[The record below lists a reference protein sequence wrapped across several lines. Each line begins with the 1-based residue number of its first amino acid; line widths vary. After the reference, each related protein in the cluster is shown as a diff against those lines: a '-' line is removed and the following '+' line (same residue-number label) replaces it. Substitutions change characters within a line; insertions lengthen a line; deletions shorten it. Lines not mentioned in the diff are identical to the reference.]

1 MKVESSSLR
10 MPGARAWR
18 TGLLYL
24 GLVAA
29 FLWAVF
35 PFYWMVVTSLRPESE
50 MFARP
55 PSLLPREITFEHY
68 VGLLVGAGFWRNAL
82 NSLFLTVVVTGFC
95 ILVSLTAGYALARY
109 RFRGS
114 TVLPALM
121 LYGQMFPAVLLLIP
135 FFLQF
140 RALGWMDSLWA
151 LALVYLSYM
160 LPLCVW
166 LMRGFFAQ
174 VPFALEDAAR
184 MDGCTRWQAFWLVIV
199 PMARPGI
206 IAVATW
212 SMIHAW
218 NEFLFAATLIS
229 SAEKRTLPLGLSG
242 LIGQHTTDWGMLMAG
257 GVLTALPIV
266 AVFFALQ
273 RHLVS
278 GLGAGGVKG

>member
-1 MKVESSSLR
+1 MQEEIVGVRRWNRVLLHI
-10 MPGARAWR
+10 
-18 TGLLYL
+18 GLWC
-24 GLVAA
+24 A
-29 FLWAVF
+29 FVWAIF

-50 MFARP
+50 LFARP
-55 PSLLPREITFEHY
+55 PALFPGELTLQHYTELLL
-68 VGLLVGAGFWRNAL
+68 GGQFWRYAL
-82 NSLFLTVVVTGFC
+82 NSLFLTLVVTG
-95 ILVSLTAGYALARY
+95 LSVLTSLTAGYALARY

-135 FFLQF
+135 FFIQF
-140 RALGWMDSLWA
+140 RALGWNDSLWA
-151 LALVYLSYM
+151 LVIVYLSYM

-174 VPFALEDAAR
+174 VPFSLEDAAR
-184 MDGCTRWQAFWLVIV
+184 MDGCTRWQAFWIVIV

-218 NEFLFAATLIS
+218 NEFLFAATLIT
-229 SAEKRTLPLGLSG
+229 SAEKRTLPLGLNG
-242 LIGQHTTDWGMLMAG
+242 LIGQFTTDWGVLMAG

-266 AVFFALQ
+266 VVFFALQ

>member
-1 MKVESSSLR
+1 MLQRSTLGRSSR
-10 MPGARAWR
+10 KA
-18 TGLLYL
+18 LLYA
-24 GLVAA
+24 GLFAA
-29 FLWAVF
+29 FVWAVF
-35 PFYWMVVTSLRPESE
+35 PFYWMVVTSLRPESQL
-50 MFARP
+50 FARP
-55 PSLLPREITFEHY
+55 PSLVPDDITLRHY
-68 VGLLVGAGFWRNAL
+68 VGLLVGGEFWRHAL
-82 NSLFLTVVVTGFC
+82 NSLFLTVCVTGLS

-114 TVLPALM
+114 TMLPALM

-135 FFLQF
+135 FFVQF
-140 RALGWMDSLWA
+140 RALGWIDSLWA
-151 LALVYLSYM
+151 LVLVYLSYM

-184 MDGCTRWQAFWLVIV
+184 MDGCTRWQAFWRVIV

-218 NEFLFAATLIS
+218 NEFLFASVLIT
-229 SAEKRTLPLGLSG
+229 SAEKRTLPLGLSA
-242 LIGQHTTDWGMLMAG
+242 LIGQYTTDWGMLMAG

-273 RHLVS
+273 RYLVS
-278 GLGAGGVKG
+278 GLGGGAVKG